1 MLLGY
6 RRAQTQNSSCKP
18 LEYLTRLPPR
28 MHTQQSYLLQ
38 DNHPREIF
46 YTRIKIIDIHGVGME
61 EEPKEVVDLPKQQE
75 ESLAEVD
82 EITEQQADSTV
93 VEGQDSPNST
103 NENYWGEEE
112 SPLQSTIQGS
122 TTQFGQMG
130 GQVVYLQPPSSAPKI
145 IAILCIILASF
156 GIIGS
161 LLGFLSLPSLGNP
174 NSDIYIAEFE
184 WYKEVAY
191 VNIFSELVGS
201 VILLVGAIM
210 LLNRCNTSVG
220 LGLLRDLV
228 MNTTYPEFATAAGGM
243 NATVLSAIS
252 MFCSVFCG
260 LLAAIPLMIQNNG
273 LE

>member
-1 MLLGY
+1 
-6 RRAQTQNSSCKP
+6 
-18 LEYLTRLPPR
+18 

-75 ESLAEVD
+75 ESPAEVD
-82 EITEQQADSTV
+82 EITEQQAESTV

-174 NSDIYIAEFE
+174 NSDIYIPEFE

-201 VILLVGAIM
+201 IILLVGAIM
-210 LLNRCNTSVG
+210 LLNKKRLGVYVILGSIG

>member
-1 MLLGY
+1 ML
-6 RRAQTQNSSCKP
+6 
-18 LEYLTRLPPR
+18 
-28 MHTQQSYLLQ
+28 TQQSYLLQ
-38 DNHPREIF
+38 DNRF
-46 YTRIKIIDIHGVGME
+46 NGVFDTRIKIIDINGLIME
-61 EEPKEVVDLPKQQE
+61 DEAKEVVDLPEQQE
-75 ESLAEVD
+75 ESPADVE
-82 EITEQQADSTV
+82 EMPEQQEESSSDVGEDSTDAPS
-93 VEGQDSPNST
+93 ES
-103 NENYWGEEE
+103 YWGEEE
-112 SPLQSTIQGS
+112 SPFQSTIQGS

-161 LLGFLSLPSLGNP
+161 LLGFLSLPSLGDP
-174 NSDIYIAEFE
+174 NSDLYIPEFE

-191 VNIFSELVGS
+191 VNLFSELVAS
-201 VILLVGAIM
+201 AVLLVGSIM
-210 LLNRCNTSVG
+210 LLNKKKLGVYVILGSIG

-228 MNTTYPEFATAAGGM
+228 MNTTYPEFAAAAGGM
-243 NATVLSAIS
+243 NATVLSAVS

>member
-1 MLLGY
+1 
-6 RRAQTQNSSCKP
+6 
-18 LEYLTRLPPR
+18 

-75 ESLAEVD
+75 ESPAEVD
-82 EITEQQADSTV
+82 EITEQQAESTV

-161 LLGFLSLPSLGNP
+161 LLGFLSLPSLSNP

-210 LLNRCNTSVG
+210 LLNKKRLGVYVILGSVG

>member
-1 MLLGY
+1 
-6 RRAQTQNSSCKP
+6 
-18 LEYLTRLPPR
+18 
-28 MHTQQSYLLQ
+28 
-38 DNHPREIF
+38 
-46 YTRIKIIDIHGVGME
+46 ME

-75 ESLAEVD
+75 EPSAEVD
-82 EITEQQADSTV
+82 EITEQQAESTV

-174 NSDIYIAEFE
+174 NSDIYIPEFE

-210 LLNRCNTSVG
+210 LLNKKRLGVYVILVSIG

>member
-1 MLLGY
+1 
-6 RRAQTQNSSCKP
+6 
-18 LEYLTRLPPR
+18 
-28 MHTQQSYLLQ
+28 
-38 DNHPREIF
+38 
-46 YTRIKIIDIHGVGME
+46 ME

-75 ESLAEVD
+75 ESPAEVD
-82 EITEQQADSTV
+82 EITEQQAESTV

-174 NSDIYIAEFE
+174 NSDIYIPEFE

-191 VNIFSELVGS
+191 VNIFSELVAS

-210 LLNRCNTSVG
+210 LLNKKRLGVYVILGSVG

>member
-1 MLLGY
+1 
-6 RRAQTQNSSCKP
+6 
-18 LEYLTRLPPR
+18 
-28 MHTQQSYLLQ
+28 
-38 DNHPREIF
+38 
-46 YTRIKIIDIHGVGME
+46 ME

-75 ESLAEVD
+75 ESPAEVD
-82 EITEQQADSTV
+82 EITEQQAESTV

-145 IAILCIILASF
+145 ISILCIILASF

-210 LLNRCNTSVG
+210 LLNKKRLGVYVILGSVG

>member
-1 MLLGY
+1 ML
-6 RRAQTQNSSCKP
+6 
-18 LEYLTRLPPR
+18 
-28 MHTQQSYLLQ
+28 TQQSYLLQ
-38 DNHPREIF
+38 DNRF
-46 YTRIKIIDIHGVGME
+46 NGAFDTRIKIIDTNGSIME
-61 EEPKEVVDLPKQQE
+61 DEAKEVVDLPEQQE
-75 ESLAEVD
+75 ESPADVE
-82 EITEQQADSTV
+82 EIPEHQEESPAD
-93 VEGQDSPNST
+93 VEEISEHQEESSSDDGQDIHDSPS
-103 NENYWGEEE
+103 ESYWGEEE
-112 SPLQSTIQGS
+112 SPFQSTIQGS

-161 LLGFLSLPSLGNP
+161 LLGFLSLPSLGDP
-174 NSDIYIAEFE
+174 NSDLYIPEFE

-191 VNIFSELVGS
+191 VNLFSELVAS
-201 VILLVGAIM
+201 AVLLVGAIM
-210 LLNRCNTSVG
+210 LLNKKKLGVYVILGSIG

-228 MNTTYPEFATAAGGM
+228 MNTTYPEFASAAAEGM

-260 LLAAIPLMIQNNG
+260 LLAAIPLMVQNNG